1 MSGLSPVFQNGMA
14 GRSLSD
20 TFARNVLFL
29 SPALDSLAQA
39 VSTEI
44 DSTGIKMTKKT
55 KNQSLGR
62 ARAAG
67 QDEFYTQLSD
77 IEQELKHYKKH
88 FKNKVVYCNCDD
100 PRVSNF
106 FHYFAYNFEKL
117 ASKSS

>member
-1 MSGLSPVFQNGMA
+1 MA
-14 GRSLSD
+14 
-20 TFARNVLFL
+20 
-29 SPALDSLAQA
+29 
-39 VSTEI
+39 
-44 DSTGIKMTKKT
+44 KKT

-77 IEQELKHYKKH
+77 IEHELKHYKKH

-106 FHYFAYNFEKL
+106 FHYFSYNFEKL
-117 ASKSS
+117 ARLIHEGAMSGGGRGEIGPKMLVAG